1 MHTKFIRTGG
11 QKTIEGI
18 GVNIP
23 RNTQGT
29 FPRLYTSSLALK
41 VEGLF
46 NLLYLLSLYSWGV

>member
-1 MHTKFIRTGG
+1 M
-11 QKTIEGI
+11 EGI

-41 VEGLF
+41 VEDLF